1 MRKIGQQILD
11 YFKRA
16 DKLLWIIITA
26 ISIYALILLNTV
38 PYSGD
43 VYKRQTISLMTMA
56 LF

>member
-38 PYSGD
+38 PYSGSRS
-43 VYKRQTISLMTMA
+43 YFTTQLLAI
-56 LF
+56 